1 MRVVFVDQHKERYG
15 VEPIC
20 RQIQIAPSSYYEHK
34 ARERDPDRLP
44 DRIKRDRALEC
55 DIQRVWESNF
65 KVYGANKVWRQ
76 LLREDISVA
85 RCTVER
91 LMKKLGIQGIRRGKK
106 CWTTIADDLLD
117 RPTDKVNRQ
126 FVATRP
132 NQLWVAGQPVIAY
145 RSGTRCTG
153 TSIVGKA
160 RHQGID
166 PSQ

>member
-1 MRVVFVDQHKERYG
+1 MVEFIDQQKDQYG

-20 RQIQIAPSSYYEHK
+20 RQIQIAPSSYYEQK

-44 DRIKRDRALEC
+44 ERIKRDKALER
-55 DIQRVWESNF
+55 DIQRVWEENF
-65 KVYGANKVWRQ
+65 KVYGAHKVWRQ
-76 LLREDISVA
+76 LIREDIRTA

-91 LMKKLGIQGIRRGKK
+91 LMKNLGIQGVRRGKK

-132 NQLWVAGQPVIAY
+132 NQLWVAGYHFLRNMNRICLCGFY
-145 RSGTRCTG
+145 Y
-153 TSIVGKA
+153 
-160 RHQGID
+160 
-166 PSQ
+166 